1 VRETEGFR
9 QELKNEFTGK
19 IRLFLKFRPKGPR
32 QVRVATS
39 LPGYP
44 GKGVTFWIALN
55 FADFRTLE
63 KTSTHLSLPLNFA
76 DFRTLGETYICLV

>member
-1 VRETEGFR
+1 MGLQAKSVYSSNSA
-9 QELKNEFTGK
+9 LKDRG
-19 IRLFLKFRPKGPR
+19 
-32 QVRVATS
+32 RVSPTS

-44 GKGVTFWIALN
+44 GRGVTLWIALN